1 MKKIIENNRSSDQ
14 FTVVLED
21 INSKFSLVLEQF
33 SGLNNKIDNNHQEFL
48 EFKDEMIDFRSEMI
62 AFKGEMTDFKGEMTD
77 FRKQTNENF
86 SVVMEYLSRID
97 EEIQDMK
104 VESRNLRET
113 LKKKADL
120 DKLEGFERRLLAV
133 EKILRAKM
141 AQ

>member
-1 MKKIIENNRSSDQ
+1 MKKITKDNRSSDQ
-14 FTVVLED
+14 FTIVLKD

-48 EFKDEMIDFRSEMI
+48 EFK
-62 AFKGEMTDFKGEMTD
+62 GEMMD

-104 VESRNLRET
+104 VESRNLRES